1 MAIDERDL
9 VTEIPDYLE
18 SAVESL
24 AEEVLDGA
32 KEEGQEL
39 SGIEEARKIASVT
52 FADIRCW
59 IGHPKAPEYYGH
71 ELLLDDDDYSFLD
84 DYDEGSLYYSDTLT
98 GLGVF
103 QWRSV

>member
-1 MAIDERDL
+1 MEIDERDL
-9 VTEIPDYLE
+9 AAEIPDHLE
-18 SAVESL
+18 SAVESF

-52 FADIRCW
+52 FADIRFW
-59 IGHPKAPEYYGH
+59 IGHPKAPEYYGQ